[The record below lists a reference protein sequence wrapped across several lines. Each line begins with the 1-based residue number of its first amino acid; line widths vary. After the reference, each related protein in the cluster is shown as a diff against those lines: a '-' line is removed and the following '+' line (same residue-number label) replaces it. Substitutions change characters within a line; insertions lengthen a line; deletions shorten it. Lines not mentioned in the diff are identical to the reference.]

1 MIYRLWFRLLIAFAL
16 VIVVTVGTVYFFVS
30 RSMAVEME
38 YYDKLSAQYRA
49 QQIQSIQYRLYLHYW
64 SKGQTWEEVQSV
76 VEDTARV
83 SGISILL
90 TDADGV
96 VIADSQKQLVGEYY
110 EPGTTDNPR
119 EILLGE
125 QILATLY
132 VSPAPAAEPYFAS
145 PQRLSETVG
154 RSLIWGITLAIIIA
168 LILTFVLSR
177 RMSSP
182 IGALATAARQLGGG
196 DLSRRVP
203 LQGKGEVKL
212 LAQAFN
218 SMAADLEHAEQ
229 LRRNLVADVAHELR
243 TPLSNI
249 QGYLEAIRD
258 RVIKPNPATIRSLD
272 EEASLLSR
280 LVDELQELSLAEAGE
295 LKLIYQEEDI
305 AALVEQTI
313 ASWRPQ
319 VAAKEISLS
328 LDLPDNLPPV
338 NVDWQRVSQVL
349 HNLVENAVAHTR
361 EGGAISVA
369 ATTQDGQIE
378 IRVSDTGE
386 GIPVED
392 LPNIFERF
400 YRVDRS
406 RARATGGSGLGLTIA
421 KRLVEAHG
429 GKIAVQSELGKGSA
443 FSFTLPMNDERGRG
457 SSQ

>member
-1 MIYRLWFRLLIAFAL
+1 MIYRLWFRLLIAFAV
-16 VIVVTVGTVYFFVS
+16 VIVATVGTVYFFVS

-38 YYDKLSAQYRA
+38 YYEKLSAQYRS
-49 QQIQSIQYRLYLHYW
+49 QQIQSIQHRLYIEYW
-64 SKGQTWEEVQSV
+64 RGGQSWDEVQSV

-83 SGISILL
+83 SGIHIIL
-90 TDADGV
+90 TDADGM
-96 VIADSQKQLVGEYY
+96 VIADSQKQHLDEYY
-110 EPGTTDNPR
+110 EPATTDNPR

-125 QILATLY
+125 EVLAMLY

-145 PQRLSETVG
+145 PERLSETVG
-154 RSLIWGITLAIIIA
+154 RSLIWGITLAIVIA

-177 RMSSP
+177 RISSP
-182 IGALATAARQLGGG
+182 IGALSTAVRQLGGG
-196 DLSRRVP
+196 DLSRRVQ
-203 LQGKGEVKL
+203 LQGKGEVKQ

-218 SMAADLEHAEQ
+218 SMADDLEHAEQ

-258 RVIKPNPATIRSLD
+258 RVVKPNRATIRSLD
-272 EEASLLSR
+272 EEANLLSR

-295 LKLIYQEEDI
+295 LKLVYQEEDI
-305 AALVEQTI
+305 GTLVEQAI

-328 LDLPDNLPPV
+328 LDLPDNLPTV
-338 NVDWQRVSQVL
+338 NVDWQRISQVL

-369 ATTQDGQIE
+369 ATTRNGQIE
-378 IRVSDTGE
+378 VRVSDTGE

-429 GKIAVQSELGKGSA
+429 GRIAVQSELGKGS
-443 FSFTLPMNDERGRG
+443 SFLFTIPIAA
-457 SSQ
+457 